1 MNYIDY
7 VIFGVLVVAF
17 ILGFKDGLIRKLI
30 GLAGIIIGI
39 ILAVKFS
46 GWLGSLLAPIF
57 DNEIYFA
64 RIAAGFIIF
73 ILIIIL
79 AAVIKRIV
87 HPHDKVNKMVNQVL
101 GGVTGILQVLFIL
114 SGALFLL
121 AILNVPNKIDQKKSL
136 LYGSVYSVVP
146 KSIDFIIGKKGYV
159 NTFMEK
165 KENKTDQKIV
175 TQNEPKKSLT
185 VKENNPNKGIK
196 SVSTEKKVKNI
207 AETEVKKKKIK
218 RKSKDSK

>member
-7 VIFGVLVVAF
+7 VIFGVLAVAF
-17 ILGFKDGLIRKLI
+17 ILGFKDGFIRKLI
-30 GLAGIIIGI
+30 GLAGIIVGI

-46 GWLGSLLAPIF
+46 SWLGSIIAPVF

-73 ILIIIL
+73 IAVIIL
-79 AAVIKRIV
+79 AAVVKRIV

-121 AILNVPNKIDQKKSL
+121 AILNVPNKTDCKKSL

-159 NTFMEK
+159 KTYMDK
-165 KENKTDQKIV
+165 KENKSGEKVVTKDESKRIIKVNTTKQEIRQAPDIKNEKI
-175 TQNEPKKSLT
+175 
-185 VKENNPNKGIK
+185 
-196 SVSTEKKVKNI
+196 ST
-207 AETEVKKKKIK
+207 TTSKKKNLKGKTQDIK
-218 RKSKDSK
+218 